1 MNYRMM
7 GTVADSMRAAN
18 TGVDIALVANT
29 VAADSTRAAVVA
41 VVTNTAVANTAV
53 VVVADNSREEYK
65 NRWRIAGHHVLAT
78 VTTTTWSKRLDR
90 SRNVPQTS
98 RTVLRSGP

>member
-7 GTVADSMRAAN
+7 GTVADSMHAAN
-18 TGVDIALVANT
+18 TGVDIAVVANT

-41 VVTNTAVANTAV
+41 VVTNTA

-90 SRNVPQTS
+90 SDVPQTI

>member
-41 VVTNTAVANTAV
+41 VVTNTA

>member
-7 GTVADSMRAAN
+7 GTVADSMHAAN
-18 TGVDIALVANT
+18 TGVDIAVVANT

-41 VVTNTAVANTAV
+41 VVTNTAVANTA

-90 SRNVPQTS
+90 SDVPQTS